1 MRLDLKKL
9 GQRIARIDRHLMKVL
24 GLRVGNNGIS
34 AAVAESKR
42 HQHITK
48 GGTFPIRRKS
58 IEDER
63 LAAAAAWATEQG
75 VDPDFATGV
84 IYGIIAESSRVQ
96 ADFMHNHRQDPDLD
110 ESDPVAV
117 AKYHR
122 KQLLR
127 LTRAVAPRY
136 EAMYG
141 QSSFATKLHQEFELF
156 AITRTVQQCESR
168 ALLIDLGCATG
179 IGSRPWSG
187 SFMSTTGY
195 DVSPAMIKVANTYK
209 DRKTSFEL
217 HDLEDGIPVDSGTV
231 SMILMNL
238 GTASDICNI
247 NRLLREV
254 NRTLSPRGRFVLS
267 FYNSQSLLNRVGFL
281 PWSPSLAAHHD
292 HDRNCLE
299 VQYRGKHFFVHARAY
314 SPNEVRAMME
324 QAGLKIESLATH
336 PTISPVLPDD
346 ILSTEIFQGFG
357 KTQQGRRWRP
367 ARLENQPSPAQEL
380 LARLDTEL
388 AHSPQEAGAYIVVT
402 GTKS

>member
-1 MRLDLKKL
+1 MRLSLKEL
-9 GQRIARIDRHLMKVL
+9 GYRMARIDHHLMQVL
-24 GLRVGNNGIS
+24 GLRVGNSGVS

-42 HQHITK
+42 HEHITD

-58 IEDER
+58 IEDQR
-63 LAAAAAWATEQG
+63 IAAATTWG
-75 VDPDFATGV
+75 VREGIDPDFAASM
-84 IYGIIAESSRVQ
+84 IYAAINESCRVQ
-96 ADFMHNHRQDPDLD
+96 AEYMHSHRRDLDLD
-110 ESDPVAV
+110 ESDPIAM
-117 AKYHR
+117 ASYHR

-127 LTRAVAPRY
+127 LTKAVASRY
-136 EAMYG
+136 EVMYG
-141 QSSFATKLHQEFELF
+141 QSSFATKLHQDFELSV
-156 AITRTVQQCESR
+156 ITRTVQQCESR
-168 ALLIDLGCATG
+168 VLLLDLGCATG
-179 IGSRPWSG
+179 ISSRPWTG

-247 NRLLREV
+247 NGLLREV

-267 FYNSQSLLNRVGFL
+267 FYNSQSLLNLVGFL

-292 HDRNCLE
+292 HGRNCLE

-336 PTISPVLPDD
+336 PTVSPVLPDD

-357 KTQQGRRWRP
+357 KAQQGRRWRP

-380 LARLDTEL
+380 LARLDAEL
-388 AHSPQEAGAYIVVT
+388 AYSPQEAGAYIVVT